1 MAISKREEAVAYL
14 VQRATYP
21 MWSKAGTWFR
31 DAEGGR
37 VEEPQEL
44 AIVQALDLVSR
55 ETCDAVRK
63 EVRLR
68 VNAERTYVSIK
79 DWA

>member
-1 MAISKREEAVAYL
+1 
-14 VQRATYP
+14 

-37 VEEPQEL
+37 VEEPQSSAL
-44 AIVQALDLVSR
+44 VSSLDLSSKGQ
-55 ETCDAVRK
+55 CDAVRR

-79 DWA
+79 DWRLTNVPVSNWRSVEPTP